1 MIKKFCKLRS
11 LLLAAVALLPLAAS
25 AQDSCSITLPYTED
39 FESYTTTGGTTL
51 ATCWTRVDTF
61 WASSSAAKPNIQSTS
76 AYYGHGKVLDFSE
89 LNGSNTAIT
98 MSVATPHI
106 ATALNSLELAFDV
119 KGDPLQVYAVGDLN
133 DLSTYTLLGTYNTTG
148 ATTTWQS
155 HELHTDT
162 IAGVASTSG
171 YILFKVVCSSRITA
185 QLDNISISALTGC
198 NRPASVSV
206 AQIQPYSAEVS
217 WPAVTGVSS
226 YKVYYGT
233 VDNIDLAS
241 VDTVSGTTLVLDELE
256 PNTLYYV
263 WVTSV
268 CGATAESDPR
278 ATSFTTQLSCYPP
291 VGIHQSSTGFNAV
304 SYAWEFDPRGNSAT
318 EVLVVL
324 HDHSDSTMEDYVE
337 NSSNLNSHFVQD
349 LDPTHEY
356 TISFYAV
363 CGDDTAE
370 VVTLPVVFKVCGQSE
385 LAALSGNY
393 DMHPMPVG
401 FNYGYTQMMYPA
413 EVFLDMD
420 TITGLA
426 LHRAMMNNNG
436 GSSVTR
442 TLSIW
447 MGNTTDTS
455 HTTVVPVTGMTQVA
469 SDVSYT
475 FPVQEWDTIYFT
487 TPFVYTP
494 GHNVIVTIDD
504 NTGTHVGTSSAQWLW
519 HEQYWK
525 TIYKN
530 HDSNNPNPNSI
541 SGATYTQRCPDMQFV
556 GACNTDFSCVAPIVA
571 IGEFDSM
578 MAEVN
583 WLESLGSRWI
593 LEYRIS
599 GTTNWTLAD
608 TVTTAPYF
616 LTGLQPATQYDVR
629 MAVLCDDDEMRY
641 GDVVSFSTLCALMEM
656 PFHFTNNDMC
666 AAVDNGF
673 APCWDNS
680 QYFYRGRVTE
690 NYRCAVYNAG
700 NGEWFMLPPIA
711 EPLSG
716 ARLRCKIASSDQGK
730 VKVGIA
736 SLANCSDVVWVD
748 TIDIPAGS
756 PATSNDEYVVYL
768 DRYTGEGNRVVVSP
782 IVNNNYHYIYFFDFH
797 VEPIEACRPV
807 ADLVLDSASASSL
820 SVSWTPMSAATQWAV
835 YVNGAQRTVVN
846 GQPHCTLTG
855 LSPYT
860 LYQVSVRSLCGDD
873 SSAIASEHFRT
884 ACTGEQCTF
893 TLDAHSSNGE
903 GWHGAKLHIYAGGE
917 MIENFTMRQ
926 GSNLSGTYS
935 VCANM
940 PILLKWLS
948 GSTDSICSFE
958 LRNAAGDILYLL
970 ERGPGHT
977 DTLYVTNDICSAEPL
992 PACTNRYASATQ
1004 TACDSYQWRGRTL
1017 TASGTYSDTVTGAVV
1032 GGCDS
1037 IYTLTLTI
1045 NQSVRVTL
1053 DTTAGQSLSWH
1064 GNTYTE
1070 SGTYSWTGTAAN
1082 GCDSVVVMNLVITGS
1097 QGIDTPESLSLEL
1110 YPNPT
1115 TGKVMLVA
1123 DEIEKVEV
1131 FDAAGRTLLV
1141 VRDSDVVD
1149 LSHLVS
1155 GLYTLRITMTE
1166 GTAVRRV
1173 LKY

>member
-25 AQDSCSITLPYTED
+25 AQDSCSITLPYSMNFDNLTA
-39 FESYTTTGGTTL
+39 TGGSSFVP
-51 ATCWTRVDTF
+51 CWTRVE
-61 WASSSAAKPNIQSTS
+61 SSISGSATYPNIYNYGGNHGKLLSFSGNSSTS
-76 AYYGHGKVLDFSE
+76 SG
-89 LNGSNTAIT
+89 T
-98 MSVATPHI
+98 MRAATPLI
-106 ATALNSLELAFDV
+106 PAPLNSLELSFVVYKDILLLYAAT
-119 KGDPLQVYAVGDLN
+119 DPSDQ
-133 DLSTYTLLGTYNTTG
+133 STYHLIGSYAPGYSWTTY
-148 ATTTWQS
+148 
-155 HELHTDT
+155 EVRTDT
-162 IAGVASTSG
+162 ISGMPSTQGYLVFAGEYGSG
-171 YILFKVVCSSRITA
+171 SGHCTA
-185 QLDNISISALTGC
+185 YLDDLTISALNNC
-198 NRPASVSV
+198 NRPQSVS
-206 AQIQPYSAEVS
+206 ADQIGPNGATIT

-233 VDNIDLAS
+233 VDNIDLAT
-241 VDTVSGTTLVLDELE
+241 VETVSGTTLVLDELE
-256 PNTLYYV
+256 PNTPYYV

-268 CGATAESDPR
+268 CGASSESDPR

-349 LDPTHEY
+349 LDPSHEY

-401 FNYGYTQMMYPA
+401 YNYGYTQMMYPA

-656 PFHFTNNDMC
+656 PFHFTQAQMSTVATSGNS
-666 AAVDNGF
+666 F
-673 APCWDNS
+673 SSCWNFS
-680 QYFYRGRVTE
+680 QYMMKGHLTESHRGYVRNV
-690 NYRCAVYNAG
+690 G
-700 NGEWFMLPPIA
+700 NGEWIMLPAINA
-711 EPLSG
+711 DLSG
-716 ARLRCKIASSDQGK
+716 ARLRTWAAASTQAQ

-736 SLANCSDVVWVD
+736 SQSNCSDVVWVD
-748 TIDIPAGS
+748 TLDIAGAN
-756 PATSNDEYVVYL
+756 PEYATAEYISYL
-768 DRYTGEGNRVVVSP
+768 DNYSGNGNRVVLSP
-782 IVNNNYHYIYFFDFH
+782 IVTNNYHYVYFFDFH
-797 VEPIEACRPV
+797 VEPIENCRPV
-807 ADLVLDSASASSL
+807 DNLVLDSSSASTL
-820 SVSWTPMSAATQWAV
+820 SISWTPRGGATQWAV
-835 YVNGAQRTVVN
+835 YCNGHRNVVN
-846 GQPHCTLTG
+846 DLSHYTITG
-855 LSPYT
+855 LNPYT
-860 LYQVSVRSLCGDD
+860 LYNVQVRSLCGDD
-873 SSAIASEHFRT
+873 SSSVASEHFRT
-884 ACTGEQCTF
+884 LCAGEQCTF
-893 TLDAHSSNGE
+893 TINAHASGGE
-903 GWHGAKLHIYAGGE
+903 GWKGAHLHIIANGE
-917 MIENFTMRQ
+917 TIENFTMLQ
-926 GSNLSGTYS
+926 GSDLSRSVS
-935 VCANM
+935 VCAGM
-940 PILLKWLS
+940 PVHFKWYS
-948 GSTDSICSFE
+948 GNEDDECSFE
-958 LRNAAGDILYLL
+958 AVNAAGDTIYMLL
-970 ERGPGHT
+970 GGPGHI
-977 DTLYVTNDICSAEPL
+977 DTLFTSADICAEPIERPCDNIYDTL
-992 PACTNRYASATQ
+992 VQ
-1004 TACDSYQWRGRTL
+1004 EACDSYYWRERYISN
-1017 TASGTYSDTVTGAVV
+1017 SGTYHATEPGVV
-1032 GGCDS
+1032 EGGCDS
-1037 IYTLTLTI
+1037 IYTLILTI
-1045 NQSVRVTL
+1045 YPSSRVEIERSATSSY
-1053 DTTAGQSLSWH
+1053 TWH
-1064 GNTYTE
+1064 GTTYTA
-1070 SGTYSWTGTAAN
+1070 SGTYSWSGTTIH
-1082 GCDSVVVMNLVITGS
+1082 GCDSTETLHLTLTEE
-1097 QGIDTPESLSLEL
+1097 GIDEVDGTTVAI

-1115 TGKVMLVA
+1115 EGVVTIAAEEVEM
-1123 DEIEKVEV
+1123 VEV
-1131 FDAAGRTLLV
+1131 YDVSGRCVLT
-1141 VRDSDVVD
+1141 VRSSNVVD
-1149 LSHLVS
+1149 LKTLAAGS
-1155 GLYTLRITMTE
+1155 YTFRIVMSE
-1166 GTAVRRV
+1166 GIAMKRV
-1173 LKY
+1173 LKR